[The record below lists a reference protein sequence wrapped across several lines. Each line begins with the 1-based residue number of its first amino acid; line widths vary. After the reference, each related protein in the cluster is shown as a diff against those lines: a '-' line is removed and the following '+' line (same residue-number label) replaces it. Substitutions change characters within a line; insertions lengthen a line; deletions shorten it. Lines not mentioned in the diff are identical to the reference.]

1 MSCLWNPK
9 HKVTS
14 KTSDRHSCFCHCALP
29 APWAPLFLAL
39 VFQAA
44 QEDWSQCCSDSP
56 QGTAD
61 AGRGF
66 SKTRQSGSGKEDAVV
81 QGHWVTAE
89 KQLLVPRLGWCQSPF
104 LSLFIFLKL
113 PTARVSSLSSQGWA
127 QLSSHHGITTPLVK
141 FIFPTCSAQGGCLV
155 RMPWSLPGARSC
167 AGTSPS
173 TLPTTPAGQT
183 NSPGTHPCRT
193 GNSARLK
200 GPQRNFGGEF
210 KLCCKGEDRPER
222 FLLQQGQAQRRR
234 LELMDSA
241 ITEMLGE
248 ALGRLLFLR
257 PARAEPS
264 PSPRHSSRKHRSPEP
279 FESFRL
285 QRAHSPDEPGLSA
298 PRSLIRAENSR
309 SA

>member
-1 MSCLWNPK
+1 MLEEVFPKQHSLDQARRTQWFRVIGLQQKSNFWFHALAAASLLFSCSL
-9 HKVTS
+9 
-14 KTSDRHSCFCHCALP
+14 
-29 APWAPLFLAL
+29 
-39 VFQAA
+39 
-44 QEDWSQCCSDSP
+44 SQ
-56 QGTAD
+56 T
-61 AGRGF
+61 
-66 SKTRQSGSGKEDAVV
+66 
-81 QGHWVTAE
+81 
-89 KQLLVPRLGWCQSPF
+89 
-104 LSLFIFLKL
+104 
-113 PTARVSSLSSQGWA
+113 PTARVSSLSSRGWA

-155 RMPWSLPGARSC
+155 RMPWSLPGAHSC

-193 GNSARLK
+193 GSSARLK
-200 GPQRNFGGEF
+200 GQQGNFGGEF

-222 FLLQQGQAQRRR
+222 FLLRRGRAQRRR

-248 ALGRLLFLR
+248 AQGRLLFLR

-264 PSPRHSSRKHRSPEP
+264 PSPRHSSRKHCSPEP

-285 QRAHSPDEPGLSA
+285 HREPTALM
-298 PRSLIRAENSR
+298 SLGCQHHAL
-309 SA
+309 